1 MAALPIHSDSYG
13 ANVYTVYWEEG
24 SGLYFLMIN
33 GEPYREN
40 GEIFKDG
47 FAEVCAKLEEV
58 KIANGPGGDEA

>member
-13 ANVYTVYWEEG
+13 AYVYTVYWEEG

-33 GEPYREN
+33 GEPYLEN

-47 FAEVCAKLEEV
+47 FAQVCAKLEEV
-58 KIANGPGGDEA
+58 KIANGPGGD